1 MNKKWIL
8 GLISAGAF
16 VAGLVACG
24 SGDLV
29 EVDDI
34 ERVNLAGADQVI
46 SNEKDN
52 AMKDFDACVKA
63 GDCKDVE
70 STGNTG
76 SDSPASSSSSKNN
89 SSKDDDSSS
98 ASPSSS
104 SKAKSS
110 SSAKG
115 GSDDDDDDVGSDDG
129 KSSSSAKGGS
139 DDDDDAESSS
149 SVKSEDKS
157 SSSSK
162 KDEEP
167 SSSSKKEEE
176 PSSSSKKEE
185 GGAGGG
191 DISLGSSQ
199 TLEGGTYTLTDCNG
213 SKGSKNLQLGG
224 GSSDD
229 CLEWFGV
236 SGWGMGPWG
245 TCSGQIS
252 VSLPL
257 EITVPAGASVQVGN
271 CW

>member
-98 ASPSSS
+98 ASSSSS

-110 SSAKG
+110 SSAKVS
-115 GSDDDDDDVGSDDG
+115 SDDDDDDVGSDDG

-139 DDDDDAESSS
+139 DDAESSS
-149 SVKSEDKS
+149 SVKSDDKS

-162 KDEEP
+162 KEEEP

-185 GGAGGG
+185 GGGDDSDAEVLEVTTTAVEIQPGKYLIKCSGGG
-191 DISLGSSQ
+191 AFGCWSNPTFSFEYDGASC
-199 TLEGGTYTLTDCNG
+199 EAVGG
-213 SKGSKNLQLGG
+213 Q
-224 GSSDD
+224 
-229 CLEWFGV
+229 
-236 SGWGMGPWG
+236 GWGACGQG
-245 TCSGQIS
+245 TCKA
-252 VSLPL
+252 
-257 EITVPAGASVQVGN
+257 AGAVLVTTKPMS
-271 CW
+271 CSAMW